1 MHLAK
6 GRFGFSQGKKAEND
20 VFLFWGHVYYF
31 WIITLLAFDFIC
43 AAIIKQKYDLIFAKA
58 YIYIFYETVC
68 GKLTLA
74 KRISET
80 TKGTHKNLL
89 F

>member
-1 MHLAK
+1 MYSLDEEKIECALGKRKIWFLARQK
-6 GRFGFSQGKKAEND
+6 FS
-20 VFLFWGHVYYF
+20 
-31 WIITLLAFDFIC
+31 FIC
-43 AAIIKQKYDLIFAKA
+43 AVIMKQKYDLIFAKA